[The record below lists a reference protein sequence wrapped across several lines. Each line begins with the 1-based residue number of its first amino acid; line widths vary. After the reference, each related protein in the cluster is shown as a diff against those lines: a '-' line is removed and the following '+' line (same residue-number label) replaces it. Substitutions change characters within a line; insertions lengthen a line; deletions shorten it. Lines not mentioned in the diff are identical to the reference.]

1 MSACHATG
9 NPDTVAINTTEHRTR
24 RLFFALWP
32 EPALAHTLHGLAR
45 ERAARQGGRCM
56 DENSLHLT
64 LAFLGDI
71 PANHLEE
78 ACLAADSLQHDAF
91 ALQLDRL
98 DHWPHNRIAC
108 AGCSEPPAALM
119 SLADALQ
126 NRLRQAGFAIES
138 RPFTPH
144 VTLLRN
150 CRQATAAALTPLHWP
165 CQEFVL
171 VESLSPAEREGG
183 GRYRII
189 GRWPLSAKSKKT
201 SG

>member
-1 MSACHATG
+1 MSACHAPG
-9 NPDTVAINTTEHRTR
+9 NPDTVAIDTTKPRTR
-24 RLFFALWP
+24 RIFFALWP
-32 EPALAHTLHGLAR
+32 EAPLAHTLYGLAQ
-45 ERAARQGGRCM
+45 ELAARQGGRCM

-71 PANHLEE
+71 PVDHLEG
-78 ACLAADSLQHDAF
+78 ARRAADDLQHEVF

-98 DHWPHNRIAC
+98 NHWPHNRIAW
-108 AGCSEPPAALM
+108 AGCSEPPVALM
-119 SLADALQ
+119 NLADALQ

-150 CRQATAAALTPLHWP
+150 CRQATAVALPPLLWP
-165 CQEFVL
+165 AREFVL
-171 VESLSPAEREGG
+171 VESLSPENRDGG
-183 GRYRII
+183 GRYRTI
-189 GRWPLSAKSKKT
+189 GHWPLSARSKKT